1 MQTFSKTYPH
11 LIWWVEN
18 QGWIEIGSDDYS
30 DSWVRLMDEGGTRW
44 EDEDSETLDE
54 ALSKAEAFIAAE
66 FSGI

>member
-30 DSWVRLMDEGGTRW
+30 DSWVRIMDEGGTRW
-44 EDEDSETLDE
+44 EDEEAETLDE
-54 ALSKAEAFIAAE
+54 ALSKAEAFVKAE
-66 FSGI
+66 FSNM